1 MLYVNNLTMRFGA
14 RVLFED
20 VTCSFIAG
28 RRYAI
33 SGPNGAGKST
43 LMKILTGEIEPTKG
57 SVTRPKKLGVLRQDQ
72 FAFDEFRVLDT
83 VIMGNTALRKAL
95 RERDALHARPH
106 ESLTDADGMRLG
118 ELEGIVGEEGG
129 YTAEAD
135 AAVLLD
141 GLGVESAL
149 HERRMGEL
157 QGGQKVRVLL
167 AQALFGNP
175 QALLLDEPTNNLDL
189 DSVHWLKDYLCE
201 YEGALIVIS
210 HDRHFL
216 NSVSTHTADI
226 DYQTVIMYTGGYDEM
241 VLAKTQIRSRLEAGN
256 ANRER
261 KIAQLN
267 EFIARFSAGTRSAQA
282 TSRKKEV
289 ERLQTAELAKSNIQ
303 RPYIRFDQSKPSGRH
318 PLEFKSV
325 AKSYGDH
332 VVFKPFAGAVARGE
346 KIGLTGRNGA
356 GKTTLL
362 RCLLRNAPENIT
374 DAERGFPIDGGTIRW
389 GHEVAVGYF
398 AQDHSETITHGV
410 TAIEWLWQFD
420 PRASQ
425 EELRGLLGQ
434 MLFSG
439 EDALK
444 PTRAL
449 SGGESA
455 RLIFCR
461 LMLQKPNLL
470 VLDEPTNHLDLES
483 INALNIALQRYE
495 GTVLLVTHDED
506 VLDEV
511 ATRIWHIKDGHVE
524 DFKGPYA
531 DYIVYLQRQAQAAAS
546 REAAARGSARSSGK
560 RSGVSAR

>member
-1 MLYVNNLTMRFGA
+1 MLYVDNVSMRFGP
-14 RVLFED
+14 RILFED
-20 VTCSFIAG
+20 VTCSFLDG

-43 LMKILTGEIEPTKG
+43 LMKILTGELEPTKG
-57 SVTRPKKLGVLRQDQ
+57 SITRPKKLGILRQDQ
-72 FAFDEFRVLDT
+72 FAFDQFRVIDT
-83 VIMGNTALRKAL
+83 VIMGNAPLWQALE
-95 RERDALHARPH
+95 ERDKLYAKPH
-106 ESLTDADGMRLG
+106 DSLTDADGMRLG

-135 AAVLLD
+135 AAILLD
-141 GLGVESAL
+141 GLGVDSTL
-149 HERRMGEL
+149 HERQMGEL

-175 QALLLDEPTNNLDL
+175 PALLLDEPTNNLDL
-189 DSVHWLKDYLCE
+189 DSVHWLQDYLLE
-201 YEGALIVIS
+201 YEGVLIVIS

-216 NSVSTHTADI
+216 NSVCTHTADI
-226 DYQTVIMYTGGYDEM
+226 DYETVIMYNGGYDDM
-241 VLAKTQIRSRLEAGN
+241 VLAKTQIRSRIETDN
-256 ANRER
+256 ANREK

-267 EFIARFSAGTRSAQA
+267 DFIARFSAGTRSAQA

-289 ERLQTAELAKSNIQ
+289 ERLQTTVLARSNIA
-303 RPYIRFDQSKPSGRH
+303 RPYIRFDMKRASGRH
-318 PLEFKSV
+318 PLEIKSV
-325 AKSYGDH
+325 VKSYGDLK
-332 VVFKPFAGAVARGE
+332 VIKPFTASITRGE
-346 KIGLTGRNGA
+346 KIALTGRNGT

-362 RCLLRNAPENIT
+362 RSLIRTAGEFID
-374 DAERGFPIDGGTIRW
+374 DAEKDFPIDSGIVKW
-389 GHEVAVGYF
+389 GHEVTVGYF
-398 AQDHSETITHGV
+398 AQDHRDSVVTDL

-420 PRASQ
+420 PQASQ

-444 PTRAL
+444 PTKAL
-449 SGGESA
+449 SGGEIA
-455 RLIFCR
+455 RMIFCR
-461 LMLQKPNLL
+461 LMLQKPNFL

-483 INALNIALQRYE
+483 INALNIALQKYD

-511 ATRIWHIKDGHVE
+511 ATRIWHFKNGKIE

-531 DYIVYLQRQAQAAAS
+531 DYLISTREKAS
-546 REAAARGSARSSGK
+546 
-560 RSGVSAR
+560 

>member
-1 MLYVNNLTMRFGA
+1 MLYVDNVSMRFGP

-20 VTCSFIAG
+20 VTCSFLDG

-43 LMKILTGEIEPTKG
+43 LMKILTGELEPTKG
-57 SVTRPKKLGVLRQDQ
+57 SITRPKKLGILRQDQ
-72 FAFDEFRVLDT
+72 FAFDQFRVIDT
-83 VIMGNTALRKAL
+83 VIMGNAPLWQALE
-95 RERDALHARPH
+95 ERDKLYAKPH
-106 ESLTDADGMRLG
+106 DSLTDADGMRLG

-135 AAVLLD
+135 AAILLD
-141 GLGVESAL
+141 GLGVDSTL
-149 HERRMGEL
+149 HERQMGEL

-175 QALLLDEPTNNLDL
+175 PALLLDEPTNNLDL
-189 DSVHWLKDYLCE
+189 DSVHWLQDYLLE
-201 YEGALIVIS
+201 YEGVLIVIS

-216 NSVSTHTADI
+216 NSVCTHTADI
-226 DYQTVIMYTGGYDEM
+226 DYETVIMYNGGYDDM
-241 VLAKTQIRSRLEAGN
+241 VLAKTQIRSRIETDN
-256 ANRER
+256 ANREK

-267 EFIARFSAGTRSAQA
+267 DFIARFSAGTRSAQA

-289 ERLQTAELAKSNIQ
+289 ERLQTTVLARSNIA
-303 RPYIRFDQSKPSGRH
+303 RPYIRFDMKRASGRH
-318 PLEFKSV
+318 PLEIKSV
-325 AKSYGDH
+325 VKSYGDLK
-332 VVFKPFAGAVARGE
+332 VIKPFTASITRGE
-346 KIGLTGRNGA
+346 KIALTGRNGT

-362 RCLLRNAPENIT
+362 RSLIRNAGEFID
-374 DAERGFPIDGGTIRW
+374 DAEKDFPIDSGIVKW
-389 GHEVAVGYF
+389 GHEVTVGYF
-398 AQDHSETITHGV
+398 AQDHRDSVVTDL

-420 PRASQ
+420 PQASQ

-444 PTRAL
+444 PTKAL
-449 SGGESA
+449 SGGEVA
-455 RLIFCR
+455 RMIFCR
-461 LMLQKPNLL
+461 LMLQKPNFL

-483 INALNIALQRYE
+483 INALNIALQKYD

-511 ATRIWHIKDGHVE
+511 ATRIWHFKNGKIE

-531 DYIVYLQRQAQAAAS
+531 DYLISTREKAS
-546 REAAARGSARSSGK
+546 
-560 RSGVSAR
+560 

>member
-1 MLYVNNLTMRFGA
+1 MLYVDNVSMRFGP

-20 VTCSFIAG
+20 VTCSFLDG

-43 LMKILTGEIEPTKG
+43 LMKILTGELEPTKG
-57 SVTRPKKLGVLRQDQ
+57 SITRPKKLGILRQDQ
-72 FAFDEFRVLDT
+72 FAFDQFRVIDT
-83 VIMGNTALRKAL
+83 VIMGNAPLWQALE
-95 RERDALHARPH
+95 ERDKLYAKPH
-106 ESLTDADGMRLG
+106 DSLTDTDGMRLG

-135 AAVLLD
+135 AAILLD
-141 GLGVESAL
+141 GLGVESSL
-149 HERRMGEL
+149 HERQMGEL

-175 QALLLDEPTNNLDL
+175 PALLLDEPTNNLDL
-189 DSVHWLKDYLCE
+189 DSVHWLQDYLLE
-201 YEGALIVIS
+201 YEGVLIVIS

-216 NSVSTHTADI
+216 NSVCTHTADI
-226 DYQTVIMYTGGYDEM
+226 DYETVIMYNGGYDDM
-241 VLAKTQIRSRLEAGN
+241 VLAKTQIRSRIETDN
-256 ANRER
+256 ANREK

-267 EFIARFSAGTRSAQA
+267 DFIARFSAGTRSAQA

-289 ERLQTAELAKSNIQ
+289 ERLQTTVLARSNIA
-303 RPYIRFDQSKPSGRH
+303 RPYIRFDMKRASGRH
-318 PLEFKSV
+318 PLEIKSV
-325 AKSYGDH
+325 VKSYGDLK
-332 VVFKPFAGAVARGE
+332 VIKPFTASITRGE
-346 KIGLTGRNGA
+346 KIALTGRNGT

-362 RCLLRNAPENIT
+362 RSLIRNTGEFI
-374 DAERGFPIDGGTIRW
+374 DAAEKDFPIDSGIVKW
-389 GHEVAVGYF
+389 GHEVTVGYF
-398 AQDHSETITHGV
+398 AQDHRDSVVTDL

-420 PRASQ
+420 PQASQ

-444 PTRAL
+444 PTKAL
-449 SGGESA
+449 SGGEVA
-455 RLIFCR
+455 RMIFCR
-461 LMLQKPNLL
+461 LMLQKPNFL

-483 INALNIALQRYE
+483 INALNIALQKYD

-511 ATRIWHIKDGHVE
+511 ATRIWHFKNGKIE

-531 DYIVYLQRQAQAAAS
+531 DYLISTREKAS
-546 REAAARGSARSSGK
+546 
-560 RSGVSAR
+560 